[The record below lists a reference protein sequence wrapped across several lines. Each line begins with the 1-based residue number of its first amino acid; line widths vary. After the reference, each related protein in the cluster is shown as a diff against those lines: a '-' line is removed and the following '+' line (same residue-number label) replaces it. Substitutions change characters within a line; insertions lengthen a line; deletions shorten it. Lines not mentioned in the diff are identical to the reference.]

1 MARVEPNA
9 HPCDEEE
16 VEEVVTSKNLVRA
29 PSGEDHDDSGSIN
42 NGSGSGYE
50 SNGGS

>member
-16 VEEVVTSKNLVRA
+16 VVTSKNLVRA
-29 PSGEDHDDSGSIN
+29 PSGKDHDDSGSIN
-42 NGSGSGYE
+42 NGSRSGYE
-50 SNGGS
+50 SDGGS